1 MNMPLS
7 KATSSYGDTSAA
19 TARAEK
25 KIPFTKFFFISA
37 RETDVKKLENKK

>member
-19 TARAEK
+19 TLRAEK
-25 KIPFTKFFFISA
+25 YFPSIKFFFMSA
-37 RETDVKKLENKK
+37 RETDVKKLVNKK